1 MAGANM
7 KDIRLRMKS
16 VESTMQITKAME
28 LVASSKLRRARE
40 RLESSRPYFDQVYST
55 MSSIVRTNKEFS
67 SVYLRARG
75 GKKACYV
82 VIAGDRGLAGG
93 YNVNVLKYAVS
104 IMDGKDATVV
114 PLGRKSADYFT
125 KREYKI
131 LKAPE
136 QVVENIGLSDCFELG
151 KVLCNRYRKGE
162 FDELYFVYSGFV
174 SMITQEPAERKILP
188 LHFEAETSTVTNLIS
203 YDPSAEDVF
212 ELITP
217 QYIAGLLYG
226 AVCESYASEQGAR
239 RAAMESASD
248 NAEEM
253 IDELGLVYNRA
264 RQAAITQEISE
275 IVGGANAQA

>member
-7 KDIRLRMKS
+7 KDIRLRIKS

-40 RLESSRPYFDQVYST
+40 RLENSRPYFDQVYST
-55 MSSIVRTNKEFS
+55 MSSIVRANKEFS
-67 SVYLRARG
+67 SVYLRTRG

-104 IMDGKDATVV
+104 IMEGREPLVV

-125 KREYKI
+125 KRDYKT

-136 QVVENIGLSDCFELG
+136 QVVESIGLSDCFELARL
-151 KVLCNRYRKGE
+151 LCDRYRKGE

-174 SMITQEPAERKILP
+174 SMITQQPAERKILP
-188 LHFEAETSTVTNLIS
+188 LHFENGSGTVTNLMT

-253 IDELGLVYNRA
+253 IGELELVYNRA

>member
-7 KDIRLRMKS
+7 KDIRIRIKS

-40 RLESSRPYFDQVYST
+40 RLENSRPYFDQVYNT
-55 MSSIVRTNKEFS
+55 MTAIVKANVEFS
-67 SVYLRARG
+67 SVYLRNRG
-75 GKKACYV
+75 NKKVCYL

-93 YNVNVLKYAVS
+93 YNVNVLKYAASLMTVKNS
-104 IMDGKDATVV
+104 IVV
-114 PLGRKSADYFT
+114 PLGRKAVDYFT
-125 KREYKI
+125 KRDYKI
-131 LKAPE
+131 ITAPQ
-136 QVVENIGLSDCFELG
+136 QVVENIGLSDCFELSRT
-151 KVLCNRYRKGE
+151 LCASYRKGE

-174 SMITQEPAERKILP
+174 SMINQQPFERKILP
-188 LHFEAETSTVTNLIS
+188 LQFDGPQGAVTNLIS
-203 YDPSAEDVF
+203 YDPSAEEVF

-226 AVCESYASEQGAR
+226 AICESFASEQGAR
-239 RAAMESASD
+239 RAAMEAASD

-253 IDELGLVYNRA
+253 IDALGLVYNRA

>member
-40 RLESSRPYFDQVYST
+40 RLESSRPYFDQVYHT
-55 MSSIVRTNKEFS
+55 MSSIIKTNKEFS

-75 GKKACYV
+75 DKKACYV

-93 YNVNVLKYAVS
+93 YNVNVLKYATS
-104 IMDGKDATVV
+104 IMKGKDALVV
-114 PLGRKSADYFT
+114 PLGRKAVDFFT
-125 KREYKI
+125 KRDYKTI
-131 LKAPE
+131 QAPE
-136 QVVENIGLSDCFELG
+136 QVVENVGLSDCFELA
-151 KVLCNRYRKGE
+151 KVLCTRYRKGE

-188 LHFEAETSTVTNLIS
+188 LHFEDSLGTVTNLMS

-212 ELITP
+212 EMITP

-253 IDELGLVYNRA
+253 IGELGLVYNRA